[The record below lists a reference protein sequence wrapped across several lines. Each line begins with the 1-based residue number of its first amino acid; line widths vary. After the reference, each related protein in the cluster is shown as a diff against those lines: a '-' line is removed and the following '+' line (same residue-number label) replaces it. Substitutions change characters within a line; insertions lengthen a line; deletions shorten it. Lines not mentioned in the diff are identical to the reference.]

1 MMNDGCLKEVAA
13 DLDLEGWIEY
23 GEKER
28 CPRCMGMY
36 MCLEKNNP
44 CSHHLPSE
52 SFTGEGA

>member
-23 GEKER
+23 GEKEW

-44 CSHHLPSE
+44 CSHHLP
-52 SFTGEGA
+52 F